1 MKDIF
6 KNWSTISKKIQK
18 YKHLLLLSDFD
29 GTLCEI
35 AKKPEQVRLS
45 KKVKFSLKNL
55 KELSDV
61 TLGIISGRPL
71 KDIKKIIGIK
81 KIFYVGNHGLEL
93 ECVNKR
99 GRRKNFTLSG
109 IKKTLPTLKKIKDEL
124 KKELDSIEG
133 VIVEDKLYT
142 LSVHYR
148 MVKKKDIRRVKR
160 IFQKVMR
167 NHKISGKV
175 KVTSGKKVFEVRP
188 PVDWHK
194 GKAVIKIKRI
204 LNKRNLM
211 TIYLGDDVTDE
222 DAFRALNRNDISV
235 FVGAKK
241 KSNAKYKIKNTDG
254 VKDLLDILYKLRS
267 NHEED

>member
-6 KNWSTISKKIQK
+6 KSWSTISKKIQK

-45 KKVKFSLKNL
+45 KKVKLSLKKL

-93 ECVNKR
+93 EYVNKR
-99 GRRKNFTLSG
+99 ERRKIFTLSG

-133 VIVEDKLYT
+133 IIVEDKLYT

-148 MVKKKDIRRVKR
+148 MVKEKDLRRVKR
-160 IFQKVMR
+160 IFQRVMR
-167 NHKISGKV
+167 SHKISGKV
-175 KVTSGKKVFEVRP
+175 KVTLGKKVFEVRP

-204 LNKRNLM
+204 LNKRNLI
-211 TIYLGDDVTDE
+211 TIYLGDDITDE
-222 DAFRALNRNDISV
+222 NAFKVLNRNDISI

-241 KSNAKYKIKNTDG
+241 KSNAKYKIKNADG
-254 VKDLLDILYKLRS
+254 VKDFLGMLYKLKSNRS
-267 NHEED
+267 